1 MHRASIGPLSLSVQP
16 SSCSSTFGR
25 CKIAS
30 PGNAM
35 YDIGGRDAVTAA
47 GIVGDESSVCGA
59 AERHTPSGE
68 QTEFNST

>member
-1 MHRASIGPLSLSVQP
+1 
-16 SSCSSTFGR
+16 
-25 CKIAS
+25 
-30 PGNAM
+30 M
-35 YDIGGRDAVTAA
+35 YDIGGHDAVTAA